1 MNLITTINDYTKSH
15 IKDQTEGTIYP
26 KVAFMTL
33 GCKVN
38 QYETEAM
45 EELFLQNQYDLVNFD
60 EIADVYVVNTCT
72 VTAMSDKKSRQMIR
86 RTKKINPNAI
96 VVVTG
101 CYSQKAPE
109 EVLRISEVNLV
120 MGTSNR
126 NMIIREVLRTSPE
139 DKRIVVDDIMKRKD
153 FEEMNITTAGDHTR
167 AFVKIQDGCDRF
179 CTYCIIPFTRGPV
192 RSRSLENIVYEVK
205 KLVNNGY
212 KEVVL
217 TGIHVASY
225 GKDTKKETLI
235 DVIERLST
243 IDGLERIRTSSVEP
257 IIITE
262 DFLKRVSQVEQ
273 FCPHFHLSLQSG
285 CNKILKKMNRR
296 YTAEEYKNAVEQI
309 RKTYAYP
316 AITTDVIVGFPEEEE
331 SDFEETKKFL
341 KEIKLYEM
349 HVFPYSPR
357 EGTVAYERGETVT
370 KEEKH
375 IRSNTLISISN
386 QNKKEFMES
395 QIGQVLPVLFETRE
409 DDIYT
414 GHTMNYMKVK
424 VVTKESV
431 ENMVCDVLL
440 KEAKEDYIDGVIVS

>member
-1 MNLITTINDYTKSH
+1 M
-15 IKDQTEGTIYP
+15 
-26 KVAFMTL
+26 
-33 GCKVN
+33 
-38 QYETEAM
+38 
-45 EELFLQNQYDLVNFD
+45 
-60 EIADVYVVNTCT
+60 
-72 VTAMSDKKSRQMIR
+72 
-86 RTKKINPNAI
+86 
-96 VVVTG
+96 
-101 CYSQKAPE
+101 
-109 EVLRISEVNLV
+109 
-120 MGTSNR
+120 
-126 NMIIREVLRTSPE
+126 
-139 DKRIVVDDIMKRKD
+139 
-153 FEEMNITTAGDHTR
+153 
-167 AFVKIQDGCDRF
+167 
-179 CTYCIIPFTRGPV
+179 
-192 RSRSLENIVYEVK
+192 
-205 KLVNNGY
+205 
-212 KEVVL
+212 VL

-296 YTAEEYKNAVEQI
+296 YTAEEYRNAVEQI
-309 RKTYAYP
+309 RKTYTYP

-341 KEIKLYEM
+341 EEIKLYEM

-375 IRSNTLISISN
+375 VRSNTLISISN